1 MNRRRQ
7 RIQTN
12 LSMLLVMLF
21 WGNAFW
27 SLKVLLREL
36 SPFDAA
42 TLRILFSSVFY
53 LVALLVMYRR
63 VPLPR
68 RQELPVLFFAS
79 LAGVLGYHMLLTIGQ
94 QQITSGMASLLVG
107 SSPIFTGI
115 LAALVLKERLGW
127 AKIAGILI
135 SFAGIFVISW
145 KGSGLDFAHLG
156 GVLIVLAASL
166 SWSGY
171 VTMVRGV
178 QFSSPLLISAYSHF
192 FPCLLLLPWSGGPI
206 AALGKLSGAAW
217 GALLFL
223 TFFNMF
229 LCYILYNRAVRILGA
244 ATTASY
250 QYLTPVIALFS
261 GWLILGEPLTLFLIG
276 GAVLVIAG
284 VFLTNRPSP
293 ERDSA

>member
-1 MNRRRQ
+1 M
-7 RIQTN
+7 
-12 LSMLLVMLF
+12 VLF

-27 SLKVLLREL
+27 SLKILLREL

-42 TLRILFSSVFY
+42 TLRILFSSVFF
-53 LVALLVMYRR
+53 LVALFTVYRR

-79 LAGVLGYHMLLTIGQ
+79 LAGVLGYQLFLTFGQ
-94 QQITSGMASLLVG
+94 QQIASGTASLLVG
-107 SSPIFTGI
+107 SSPIFTAI
-115 LAALVLKERLGW
+115 LAALVLKEGLGW
-127 AKIAGILI
+127 VKIAGILV

-145 KGSGLDFAHLG
+145 QGSGSNFAHLG
-156 GVLIVLAASL
+156 GILLVVAASL

-171 VTMVRGV
+171 VILVRGV
-178 QFSSPLLISAYSHF
+178 RFASPMVISAYSHF

-223 TFFNMF
+223 TLFNMF

-250 QYLTPVIALFS
+250 QYLPPVIALFT
-261 GWLILGEPLTLFLIG
+261 GWLVLGESLTLWLIG
-276 GAVLVIAG
+276 
-284 VFLTNRPSP
+284 
-293 ERDSA
+293 ERCW